1 MEQAKNFD
9 LEKFVTMGAE
19 FAISGDFEA
28 RANQML
34 KMGTLEG
41 AVGVIAGEKP
51 MEKPSGRSIALLSD
65 EGPELGG
72 EAAAPL
78 PLQYLLAGVAF

>member
-1 MEQAKNFD
+1 MKPAGNFELD
-9 LEKFVTMGAE
+9 KFVTVGAE

-28 RANQML
+28 KDGEML
-34 KMGTLEG
+34 KSGTIGG
-41 AVGVIAGEKP
+41 AVGAVTGEKP
-51 MEKPSGRSIALLSD
+51 MEKASGLTVTLMSD

-72 EAAAPL
+72 EAKAPL

>member
-1 MEQAKNFD
+1 MEEATKFKLD
-9 LEKFVTMGAE
+9 KFVTVGGE
-19 FAISGDFEA
+19 FSISGDFEA
-28 RANQML
+28 QANQML
-34 KMGTLEG
+34 KMGTMGG
-41 AVGVIAGEKP
+41 AVGVIAGEK
-51 MEKPSGRSIALLSD
+51 MDKPSGGQIALLSD

>member
-1 MEQAKNFD
+1 MKPAKNFD
-9 LEKFVTMGAE
+9 MEKFVTVGAD
-19 FAISGDFEA
+19 FAITGDFEA
-28 RANQML
+28 QANQML
-34 KMGTLEG
+34 KMGTLNG
-41 AVGVIAGEKP
+41 ATAVVAGEKP
-51 MEKPSGRSIALLSD
+51 MEGASGGRIALLSD

>member
-1 MEQAKNFD
+1 MSTSTEFNMD
-9 LEKFVTMGAE
+9 KFVTVGAE
-19 FAISGDFEA
+19 FGISGDFEA
-28 RANQML
+28 RANEML
-34 KMGTLEG
+34 KMGTMGG
-41 AVGVIAGEKP
+41 AFGVVAGQTMKEA
-51 MEKPSGRSIALLSD
+51 SGRQIALLSD